1 MKVPEDL
8 IEAIINKTETPA
20 IVHAVPEK
28 RNILQELEASFLKN
42 FLGIGSNS
50 KKLKTYNIFD
60 HDPDFKNPNGWSTAV
75 TKKQLKSLKR
85 TNIGFL
91 MVNLNMVSH
100 YNNNNNNLILN
111 VYAVVLKL
119 ILNYIYN

>member
-91 MVNLNMVSH
+91 MVNLAMVSD
-100 YNNNNNNLILN
+100 YNKNIDTCHCTHTMLM
-111 VYAVVLKL
+111 KL
-119 ILNYIYN
+119 Y